1 MHTPGRAPSL
11 FWSVL
16 VGSLLVQLAWV
27 LAVPAF
33 RGSDE
38 FDHVVKADATAH
50 GQLMGTEPPAQG
62 RGELMRVRDDVAEA
76 LGPVCES
83 YTYTGPDN
91 CNPVARHGDGTVDIA
106 SAASSYNPAYYVV
119 AGVVALPFPGAWAD
133 YAMRAVTALLSAI
146 LLAWA
151 AVVTRAWA
159 QGTWPGLA
167 LVVAITPV
175 VAYSTTV
182 AAPNGVGMAGG
193 VLMWAAIA
201 GLASSR
207 TPPPLAALCVGAG
220 AVAVTH
226 TTGLLWVPL
235 CLATAVLLRPLSW
248 WRDRLRHHRRAATV
262 SAVAVAAAVVYGA
275 AWVRLAGTNALAP
288 PAEDLPPLRAGDLVV
303 QLVAWV
309 LQTVAAFPL
318 RNQYAPVAVYP
329 MWVLVFGG
337 LLALGLR
344 AGRARGRAVLVLL
357 VTLWLVVA
365 VVLTVVSYASEPFA
379 WQGRYAMP
387 LAVGLTT
394 VAGYCLSASGR
405 TPTWRSTFVVLLL
418 TGAAH
423 VLSVAQVTR
432 REANLGLSPTFADVV
447 PGPPVVA
454 AVVVGAVATLGFVV
468 AVTGWR
474 SAERRSP
481 DVAENVP
488 SGTAG
493 RVSG

>member
-1 MHTPGRAPSL
+1 MPGTTPRL

-16 VGSLLVQLAWV
+16 VGSLILQLAWV

-38 FDHVVKADATAH
+38 FDHVLKADATAH
-50 GQLMGTEPPAQG
+50 GQLMGTEPPPEG

-76 LGPVCES
+76 LGPMCES
-83 YTYTGPDN
+83 YEYTGPDN
-91 CNPVARHGDGTVDIA
+91 CNPVERHGDGTVDIA

-119 AGVVALPFPGAWAD
+119 AGVVALPFPGAWAN
-133 YAMRAVTALLSAI
+133 YAMRAVTALLSAL

-151 AVVTRAWA
+151 AVVTRSWA
-159 QGTWPGLA
+159 EGTWPGLA
-167 LVVAITPV
+167 LVVSVTPV

-207 TPPPLAALCVGAG
+207 CSPPLVALCVGSG

-235 CLATAVLLRPLSW
+235 CLGTAVLLRPLSW
-248 WRDRLRHHRRAATV
+248 WRDRLRGHHRVATV
-262 SAVAVAAAVVYGA
+262 SAVVVGAALVYAA

-288 PAEDLPPLRAGDLVV
+288 PVEDLPPLEASDLTV
-303 QLVAWV
+303 QVVAWL

-318 RNQYAPVAVYP
+318 RNEYAPVAVYP
-329 MWVLVFGG
+329 MWVLAFGA
-337 LLALGLR
+337 LLLLGLR
-344 AGRARGRAVLVLL
+344 AGRARGRTVLLLL
-357 VTLWLVVA
+357 VTLWFAVA
-365 VVLTVVSYASEPFA
+365 IVLTVISYASEPFA

-394 VAGYCLSASGR
+394 VAGYCLSAAGR
-405 TPTWRSTFVVLLL
+405 TPSWQSSFVVLVL

-423 VLSVAQVTR
+423 VLSVAHVTR
-432 REANLGLSPTFADVV
+432 QEARLGLSPTFADVV

-454 AVVVGAVATLGFVV
+454 AVMVGLIATAGFVV
-468 AVTGWR
+468 AVTGWVR
-474 SAERRSP
+474 TERRSS
-481 DVAENVP
+481 DLADQ
-488 SGTAG
+488 TAPRRIVG
-493 RVSG
+493 